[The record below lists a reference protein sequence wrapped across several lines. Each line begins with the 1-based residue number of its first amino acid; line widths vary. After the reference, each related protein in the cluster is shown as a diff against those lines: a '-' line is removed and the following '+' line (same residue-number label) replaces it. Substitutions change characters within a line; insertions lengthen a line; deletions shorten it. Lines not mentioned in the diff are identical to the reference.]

1 MSGLQLSQDKLI
13 EVYRSMRTIRRF
25 EERVMDEMATGDI
38 PGNTHLYA
46 GQEASAVGICLQLR
60 EDDYISSTHR
70 GHGHSIAKGV
80 DIDSMMAEI
89 FGRATGTCGGKGGS
103 Q

>member
-38 PGNTHLYA
+38 P
-46 GQEASAVGICLQLR
+46 
-60 EDDYISSTHR
+60 
-70 GHGHSIAKGV
+70 
-80 DIDSMMAEI
+80 
-89 FGRATGTCGGKGGS
+89 
-103 Q
+103 